1 MPQGVLVVRA
11 EPGELLRQVVPQPP
25 LVLER
30 GRDGV
35 AGLLDQ
41 VRAVQV
47 EAAAH
52 HLGEDQL
59 RRFLGGQK
67 AILVWDGLPAHR
79 SKGMRAWLRCQ
90 RSWLVVE
97 PLPGYAPELNPVEGL
112 WASLKGVELANLAG
126 DSLEEVTAAAE
137 QGVQRI
143 RGTPHLAFSFLRH
156 CGLSLW

>member
-1 MPQGVLVVRA
+1 VLRL
-11 EPGELLRQVVPQPP
+11 PRRR
-25 LVLER
+25 R
-30 GRDGV
+30 G
-35 AGLLDQ
+35 AGLLPPPD
-41 VRAVQV
+41 AYDTDSLIG
-47 EAAAH
+47 A
-52 HLGEDQL
+52 LGQL
-59 RRFLGGQK
+59 RHFLGGQK
-67 AILVWDGLPAHR
+67 ATLVWDGLPAHR

-126 DSLEEVTAAAE
+126 DTLEEVTAAAE